1 MTDKSRSSQNCTC
14 LWTVEPKHMNLKK
27 IRGIEIAGGQLYAVV
42 SSLKE
47 ERPVER
53 GVSQLF
59 LHGTMYKESGE
70 IMYYIIPVETMNET
84 ALIVQNVSENLEII
98 GDVVL

>member
-1 MTDKSRSSQNCTC
+1 M
-14 LWTVEPKHMNLKK
+14 
-27 IRGIEIAGGQLYAVV
+27 
-42 SSLKE
+42 
-47 ERPVER
+47 ER